1 MSHLARVWHLYE
13 SRKYESSPERGVPG
27 TKGKMTMMQSLICT
41 ILMAGVCFAASRPV
55 TDLKGSYVEA
65 RTADVFTGPC
75 FANSE
80 VELVGNLAVF
90 GWRIEQGQMEGVKLD
105 GLSVVAAVKARSTL
119 GNQFGTAY
127 PVKSYLIVDQKASIE
142 QRAALER
149 FARRMGGDLLEDVA
163 GIASMPIEFM
173 VEGDSIHDARVSLT
187 AGTLAAV
194 RTRAIHSGDHI
205 CSNEETWYPPLTKLD
220 HSMAAYT
227 LDHRFN
233 GTADKA
239 LNGSW
244 WNPEKRSAFVGTFH
258 LAD

>member
-1 MSHLARVWHLYE
+1 MIRSLTCLLLLAGL
-13 SRKYESSPERGVPG
+13 S
-27 TKGKMTMMQSLICT
+27 T
-41 ILMAGVCFAASRPV
+41 AASRPV

-90 GWRIEQGQMEGVKLD
+90 GWRIEQGQMEGVRLD
-105 GLSVVAAVKARSTL
+105 GLSVVAAVKAQSTL

-142 QRAALER
+142 QRIALER
-149 FARRMGGDLLEDVA
+149 FARRMGGDLLQNVA
-163 GIASMPIEFM
+163 GRAAMPIEFK

-194 RTRAIHSGDHI
+194 RTRAISSGDHI

-220 HSMAAYT
+220 HAMAAYA

-239 LNGSW
+239 LDGSW

>member
-1 MSHLARVWHLYE
+1 M
-13 SRKYESSPERGVPG
+13 
-27 TKGKMTMMQSLICT
+27 KGRMTMTRSLTCM
-41 ILMAGVCFAASRPV
+41 ILMAGACFAANRPV

-65 RTADVFTGPC
+65 RSADVFTGPC

-80 VELVGNLAVF
+80 VDLVGNLAVF

-127 PVKSYLIVDQKASIE
+127 PVKSYLIIDQKASIE

-149 FARRMGGDLLEDVA
+149 FARRMGGDLLQDVA
-163 GIASMPIEFM
+163 GIATMPIEFK
-173 VEGDSIHDARVSLT
+173 VEGDSIHDAQVSLT

-220 HSMAAYT
+220 HAMAAYT

-244 WNPEKRSAFVGTFH
+244 WNPEKRSAFVGAFH

>member
-1 MSHLARVWHLYE
+1 MMRVLMCAFLA
-13 SRKYESSPERGVPG
+13 
-27 TKGKMTMMQSLICT
+27 
-41 ILMAGVCFAASRPV
+41 AGIAAAANRPV

-90 GWRIEQGQMEGVKLD
+90 GWRIDQGQMEGVKLD

-127 PVKSYLIVDQKASIE
+127 PVKAYLMVDQKATFE

-163 GIASMPIEFM
+163 GVASLPIEFK
-173 VEGDSIHDARVSLT
+173 VEGDSIHDAQVSLT

-194 RTRAIHSGDHI
+194 RTRAIRSGDHV
-205 CSNEETWYPPLTKLD
+205 CSNEETWYPPLTKLE
-220 HSMAAYT
+220 HSMAAYA